1 MSDEQKPKA
10 AGLTK
15 RETASLQQA
24 LDLLTEHFEMG
35 VIMITFQ
42 RRNITRRHRMHF
54 GNALAVQKLIDL
66 FSAEELEVES
76 PDPDVE
82 DDEEDDGD
90 GWKRQTVES

>member
-1 MSDEQKPKA
+1 MDQSTLWDTLKWV
-10 AGLTK
+10 GLSGP
-15 RETASLQQA
+15 EHA
-24 LDLLTEHFEMG
+24 LGHFEMG